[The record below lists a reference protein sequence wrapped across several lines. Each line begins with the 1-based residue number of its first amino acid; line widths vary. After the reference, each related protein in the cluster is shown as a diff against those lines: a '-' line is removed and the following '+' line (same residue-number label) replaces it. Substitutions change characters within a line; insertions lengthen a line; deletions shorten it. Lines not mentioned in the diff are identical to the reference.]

1 MEYISSDTNVWLD
14 FATIDRLELPFLLP
28 YIYLMDSEAIE
39 DELLN
44 PPDIGEKLVN
54 QGLQATELTEE
65 EFYLAEELS
74 GKYAK
79 PSIYDCIA
87 LAIAKKKN
95 IVLLTGDGPLRKAAK
110 AEGVQ
115 VMGTIGILDQ
125 LIDGNH
131 INLEDF
137 QCCIKELLKHNGK
150 KVRLPEK
157 ELKKRLAKRQQT
169 EYIADM
175 RKE

>member
-14 FATIDRLELPFLLP
+14 FVTIDRLELPFRLP
-28 YIYLMDSEAIE
+28 YIYLMDRDAID

-44 PPDIGEKLVN
+44 PPDVGKSLMDM
-54 QGLQATELTEE
+54 GLQPTELTEE

-87 LAIAKKKN
+87 LAIAKKRN
-95 IVLLTGDGPLRKAAK
+95 LILLTGDGPLRKAAK

-125 LIDGNH
+125 LAEGNF
-131 INLEDF
+131 IGTEEF
-137 QCCIKELLKHNGK
+137 QYCIRELLKHNGGT
-150 KVRLPEK
+150 VRLPEN
-157 ELKKRLAKRQQT
+157 ELKKRLEK
-169 EYIADM
+169 
-175 RKE
+175 